1 MWVQPMAWE
10 FLRAV
15 GVAKKK
21 KKKFIDLN
29 VKAKTIKTLEE
40 NIEVKLY
47 DLGLNNIFLDMTAKT

>member
-15 GVAKKK
+15 GVAKK